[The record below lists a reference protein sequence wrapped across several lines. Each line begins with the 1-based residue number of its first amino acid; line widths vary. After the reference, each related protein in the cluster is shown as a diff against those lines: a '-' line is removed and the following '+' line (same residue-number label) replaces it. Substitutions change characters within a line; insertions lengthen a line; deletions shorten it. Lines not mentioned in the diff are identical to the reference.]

1 MTTEVAGPEEHSELP
16 PSSADKWFHCHAW
29 RRQVAGIEDTSSA
42 AADEG
47 TLAHEWL
54 AEHLLSKRDIAD
66 LDNEEMADYLM
77 SCIDWINEQPG
88 ERHVEQKVDFGAAF
102 GFVDLTGTS
111 DLIFVHEDHL
121 TVGDLKYGRVVV
133 EVENNLQLLTYLVG
147 AVHRFGQR
155 PRYRLVILQPRAKHD
170 NGPIREFTLT
180 NDEFMEF
187 RAKLEKAIEGNYNRL
202 SKHTVGDHCRK
213 WCKGLATCPAAK
225 KHSLSLL
232 AAFPLDDDD

>member
-1 MTTEVAGPEEHSELP
+1 MVEVVGPETHSELP

-47 TLAHEWL
+47 TRAHEWL
-54 AEHLLSKRDIAD
+54 AKHLLGQQD
-66 LDNEEMADYLM
+66 LSACPDEDMYDYLM
-77 SCIDWINEQPG
+77 ECAEWVGKQPG
-88 ERHVEQKVDFGAAF
+88 ERFVEQKVDFGETF

-111 DLIFVHEDHL
+111 DLIIVEDHRI
-121 TVGDLKYGRVVV
+121 TVVDLKYGKGLV
-133 EVENNLQLLTYLVG
+133 EVPENLQMLTYLVG

-155 PRYRLVILQPRAKHD
+155 PEYRLVILQPRAYHVD
-170 NGPIREFTLT
+170 GPIREWPLD
-180 NDEFMEF
+180 NDYFVKF
-187 RAKLEKAIEGNYNRL
+187 RADLERAIEGNYDRK

-213 WCKGLATCPAAK
+213 FCKALGICPAAK

-232 AAFPLDDDD
+232 AAYPMDDE

>member
-1 MTTEVAGPEEHSELP
+1 MTEVAGPDSHSELP

-29 RRQVAGIEDTSSA
+29 RRQVVGIEDSGSA

-54 AEHLLSKRDIAD
+54 AEHLLGRRDLAK
-66 LDNEEMADYLM
+66 LDNEEMFDYLM
-77 SCIDWINEQPG
+77 SCVEWIEQQPG
-88 ERHVEQKVDFGAAF
+88 EHHIEQKVDFGEAF

-111 DLIFVHEDHL
+111 DLILVHDDHI
-121 TVGDLKYGRVVV
+121 TIGDLKYGRGVV
-133 EVENNLQLLTYLVG
+133 EVEDNLQLLTYLVG

-155 PRYRLVILQPRAKHD
+155 PSYRLVILQPRAWHQD
-170 NGPIREFTLT
+170 GPIREATISNEKFL
-180 NDEFMEF
+180 EF
-187 RAKLEKAIEGNYNRL
+187 REKLEKAIEGNYSHK
-202 SKHTVGDHCRK
+202 SKHSVGPWCRK

-232 AAFPLDDDD
+232 AQYPMDDE